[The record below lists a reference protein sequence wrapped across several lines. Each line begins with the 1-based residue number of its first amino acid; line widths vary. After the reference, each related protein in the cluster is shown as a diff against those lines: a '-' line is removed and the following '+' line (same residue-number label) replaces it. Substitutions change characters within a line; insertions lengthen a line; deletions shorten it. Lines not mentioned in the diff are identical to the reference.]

1 MAKIKLM
8 TDSASD
14 ISYEHEKQYDI
25 KVMNF
30 KLAVGENSYVSRED
44 FDNEGF
50 YKILD
55 SYDGIPSTS
64 QITVFEYSEEFSKYY
79 SEGYT
84 DVINVTINA
93 NGSATYGNAVLAA
106 EQFFNE
112 HPEAKGKF
120 HIYNIDSANYTGA
133 YGYPIIQAGV
143 KISKGASAKE
153 VVDFINDWISK
164 VVIYFAP
171 YTLKYAKKSGR
182 IPSAAAFV
190 GEVLGLRPIMRI
202 CEGEIK
208 TAEKVRGDKSIV
220 PKIEELTAEEMIP
233 QTPYCIVYGSDDS
246 VGDEMA
252 KAMTKKLGYPPEDY
266 FQIGAAIAI
275 NAGPKVT
282 GVIFKSRKRTSG

>member
-1 MAKIKLM
+1 MPKIKLM

-14 ISYEHEKQYDI
+14 ITYEQEREYDI

-30 KLAVGENSYVSRED
+30 KLAVGDKSYTSRED

-55 SYDGIPSTS
+55 SYDGIPVTS
-64 QITVFEYSEEFSKYY
+64 QITSFEYSEEFEKYY

-84 DVINVTINA
+84 DIINLTINA
-93 NGSATYGNAVLAA
+93 NGSATYSNAVLAA
-106 EQFFNE
+106 ENFFEE

-120 HIYNIDSANYTGA
+120 NIYNIDSANYTGA
-133 YGYPIIQAGV
+133 YGYPICQAAV
-143 KISKGASAKE
+143 KIAKGASAKE
-153 VVDFINDWISK
+153 AVDYINDWISK

-190 GEVLGLRPIMRI
+190 GEVLGLKPIMRI

-208 TAEKVRGDKSIV
+208 TADKVRGDKAVV
-220 PKIEELTAEEMIP
+220 PKIEQLTAEEIIP
-233 QTPYCIVYGSDDS
+233 QTPYCIVYGSDES
-246 VGDEMA
+246 AKEEMT
-252 KAMTKKLGYPPEDY
+252 KAMTKKLGYPPEDV
-266 FQIGAAIAI
+266 FQIGAAISI

-282 GVIFKSRKRTSG
+282 GVIFKSKKR

>member
-1 MAKIKLM
+1 MPKIKLM

-14 ISYEHEKQYDI
+14 ISYEYEKKYDI

-30 KLAVGENSYVSRED
+30 KLAVGDRSYVSRED

-50 YKILD
+50 YKILQD
-55 SYDGIPSTS
+55 YDGIPVHS
-64 QITVFEYSEEFSKYY
+64 QITVFEYTEEFEKYY
-79 SEGYT
+79 ADGYT

-93 NGSATYGNAVLAA
+93 NGSATFSNAQLAA
-106 EQFFNE
+106 EQFFDE

-120 HIYNIDSANYTGA
+120 NIYNIDSANYTGA
-133 YGYPIIQAGV
+133 YGYPVIQAAV
-143 KISKGASAKE
+143 KISKGASPEE

-164 VVIYFAP
+164 TVIYFAP

-208 TAEKVRGDKSIV
+208 TADKVRGDKTIV
-220 PKIEELTAEEMIP
+220 PKIEELTAEEIIP
-233 QTPYCIVYGSDDS
+233 QTPYSIVYGNDRS
-246 VGDEMA
+246 VADEMA
-252 KAMTKKLGYPPEDY
+252 KAMTRKLGYPPEEF
-266 FQIGAAIAI
+266 FQIGAVIAI

-282 GVIFKSRKRTSG
+282 GVIFKSRKRS